1 MFLYELN
8 VKMYYKSDGATRHF
22 RQVVRQYL
30 NQQFENRGVTQNWP
44 PRSPDLYSLEY
55 YVWSFVKAM
64 VYARKLNTT
73 EELLQRILSTATCI
87 NNTVVLRKFASS
99 LITRVRI
106 LSKQAKATLNKYN
119 V

>member
-1 MFLYELN
+1 MFLYKLN
-8 VKMYYKSDGATRHF
+8 AKMYYQRDGATRHF

-30 NQQFENRGVTQNWP
+30 NQQFGNRGVAQNWP
-44 PRSPDLYSLEY
+44 PRSPDLYSLDY

-73 EELLQRILSTATCI
+73 ELLQRILSAATCI

-106 LSKQAKATLNKYN
+106 LSKQTKATLNKYN